1 MGFEQDMERLGYEPD
16 IPDKLRPY
24 ILLIGGKQACGK
36 TKRAIRNTNARPT
49 AHTAEVLIVSEIG
62 YRICI
67 TAEGRYRGKE
77 LEKQEQHQQLR
88 SILRKLGHKVK
99 VHTITLGSAGGIF
112 KSIDNLAK
120 LGIDKAR
127 CDILKRK
134 LHIHS
139 ITWLH
144 NIIKKRRSLEH
155 GKLFRDKRAKKPP
168 AR

>member
-1 MGFEQDMERLGYEPD
+1 MERLGYEPD

-88 SILRKLGHKVK
+88 SILRKLGYCSIVTRSKYIPLYLAPLVVSSRAWTTWPNSALIRHGVTFKTEIAHSYHHKA
-99 VHTITLGSAGGIF
+99 T
-112 KSIDNLAK
+112 
-120 LGIDKAR
+120 
-127 CDILKRK
+127 
-134 LHIHS
+134 
-139 ITWLH
+139 
-144 NIIKKRRSLEH
+144 
-155 GKLFRDKRAKKPP
+155 
-168 AR
+168 